1 MQNILLAGSVL
12 LIFIIGFFLMKQV
25 SQWLKKATEKKHNL
39 EDE

>member
-12 LIFIIGFFLMKQV
+12 LIFTVGFFLMKPV
-25 SQWLKKATEKKHNL
+25 SRWIKKATEEKREL